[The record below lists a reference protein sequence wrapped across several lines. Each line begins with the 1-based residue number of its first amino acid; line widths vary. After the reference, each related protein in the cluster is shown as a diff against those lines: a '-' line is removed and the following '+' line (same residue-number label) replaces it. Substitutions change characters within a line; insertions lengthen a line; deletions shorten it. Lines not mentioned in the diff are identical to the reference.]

1 MEPLSANDPRAVGDF
16 ALRARLGAGG
26 MGQVYLGSSPAG
38 RAVAIKVVH
47 QQLARDPEFR
57 QRFGREV
64 AAARAVSGMYT
75 APVVAAG
82 LDDDPPWFATAY
94 VPGPSLAD
102 VVSKHGPLPE
112 AAVWRL
118 AGGLAEA
125 LRAVHGSGLVH
136 RDLKPANVLLAAD
149 GPHVI
154 DFGISRALEGTALTS
169 TGMVVGTPGYM
180 SPEQAEGATA
190 GPASDVFSLGCVLA
204 FAATGSS
211 PFGSGSAASVLYK
224 VVTAEPD
231 LTGVSPR
238 LRQVIE
244 SCMKKNAAGRAE
256 LAQLSN
262 TISALSPAVP
272 VAFGSFWPEPL
283 NSIIANSQAFPTPT
297 QVGTAGAG
305 QGWAPGQT
313 GLASP
318 PPSAASGAASPMPAG
333 FGYQPT
339 ATAQAGGAAQAFLG
353 GGVPGAGVPGGGVPG
368 GGVPGGGVPGGGVPG
383 GGVPGGTGFPGGAA
397 LGSGVPGSGSQPG
410 AGTGSAGQQ
419 GMVPDGYLTAA
430 TRGMP
435 GGLPGTVQPGQPG
448 AGQPGA
454 GQPGTRQPQTPGFP
468 TSQQAPRQAPPT
480 PAPASGWQSPATQY
494 PAPSWQQPGGA
505 PATPWPQSGT
515 PSVQTPVPYTPGR
528 RRPMKTEVPSS
539 VQAAVGMMWTGL
551 AATVCSLIF
560 SALVLGRYNYDA
572 KHDRL
577 LLNREH
583 ANAMAGHLSIAILA
597 ELIGI
602 VAWIWLATASRRG
615 HGWTSI
621 AGTVL
626 AGLYSI
632 VALTVLLATHN
643 DPAAK
648 AFTLIVWAIAL
659 AAVFLLWSR
668 QAREFFAAWRH

>member
-1 MEPLSANDPRAVGDF
+1 MEPLSANDPRAVGEF

-94 VPGPSLAD
+94 VPGPSLAE

-112 AAVWRL
+112 AAIWRL

-125 LRAVHGSGLVH
+125 LRAVHASGLVH

-180 SPEQAEGATA
+180 SPEQAEGAIA

-204 FAATGSS
+204 YAATGSS
-211 PFGSGSAASVLYK
+211 PFGTGSAASILYK
-224 VVTAEPD
+224 VVTSEPD
-231 LTGVSPR
+231 LAGLSPR

-244 SCMKKNAAGRAE
+244 SCMKKRAAERTE
-256 LAQLSN
+256 LTQLSAA
-262 TISALSPAVP
+262 ISTLSPAVP

-283 NSIIANSQAFPTPT
+283 NSTIGASQAYPTPT
-297 QVGTAGAG
+297 QVGTAGVGQAGGPGPGWATGQGSPAG
-305 QGWAPGQT
+305 QGWATGQT

-318 PPSAASGAASPMPAG
+318 PPSGVPGAASPLPL
-333 FGYQPT
+333 GYQPT
-339 ATAQAGGAAQAFLG
+339 ATAQAGGAPQAYLG
-353 GGVPGAGVPGGGVPG
+353 GGLPSGRVPGGSSLGGSSLGGSAQPAAGPG
-368 GGVPGGGVPGGGVPG
+368 G
-383 GGVPGGTGFPGGAA
+383 
-397 LGSGVPGSGSQPG
+397 
-410 AGTGSAGQQ
+410 AGQQ
-419 GMVPDGYLTAA
+419 GMVPDGYLSAA
-430 TRGMP
+430 TRGMAS
-435 GGLPGTVQPGQPG
+435 GLPGAVQPGT
-448 AGQPGA
+448 GQP
-454 GQPGTRQPQTPGFP
+454 PTPGFP
-468 TSQQAPRQAPPT
+468 SSQQAPWQSQPT

-494 PAPSWQQPGGA
+494 PAPSWQQPGGT
-505 PATPWPQSGT
+505 PATPWPQSGA

-528 RRPMKTEVPSS
+528 RRPMKAEVPSA
-539 VQAAVGMMWTGL
+539 VQAAVGLMWTGL
-551 AATVCSLIF
+551 AATLLSLIF
-560 SALVLGRYNYDA
+560 SLMVWGRYTHDA
-572 KHDRL
+572 KHDIL
-577 LLNREH
+577 LINRAH
-583 ANAMAGHLSIAILA
+583 ANAMSGHMSVAILGDV
-597 ELIGI
+597 IGI

-615 HGWTSI
+615 HGWTRI
-621 AGTVL
+621 AGSVL

-632 VALTVLLATHN
+632 SALTILLATHN
-643 DPAAK
+643 DPTVK
-648 AFTLIVWAIAL
+648 VFTLLVWVIAL
-659 AAVFLLWSR
+659 AAVFLLWSQ
-668 QAREFFAAWRH
+668 QARQFFAAWRG

>member
-1 MEPLSANDPRAVGDF
+1 MEPLSANDPRAVGEF

-102 VVSKHGPLPE
+102 VVSKHGPLLE

-180 SPEQAEGATA
+180 SPEQAEGAMA

-204 FAATGSS
+204 YAVKGSA
-211 PFGSGSAASVLYK
+211 PFGAGSAASVLYK
-224 VVTAEPD
+224 VVTSEPD

-244 SCMKKNAAGRAE
+244 SCMKKRSAE
-256 LAQLSN
+256 RTELSQLS
-262 TISALSPAVP
+262 TAISTLSPAVP

-283 NSIIANSQAFPTPT
+283 NSIIAGSQVYPTPT
-297 QVGTAGAG
+297 QVGSAGAGQPGMAG
-305 QGWAPGQT
+305 QGWATGQS

-318 PPSAASGAASPMPAG
+318 PPSPAPGAVSPVPL
-333 FGYQPT
+333 GYQPT
-339 ATAQAGGAAQAFLG
+339 ATAQAGGAQAF
-353 GGVPGAGVPGGGVPG
+353 PGGGG
-368 GGVPGGGVPGGGVPG
+368 LEGSGL
-383 GGVPGGTGFPGGAA
+383 GGTGLGGTGLGGTGLGGTGLGGVAGGTGLSGGAPPAGNPAA
-397 LGSGVPGSGSQPG
+397 LGN
-410 AGTGSAGQQ
+410 Q
-419 GMVPDGYLTAA
+419 GMVPDGYLSAA
-430 TRGMP
+430 TGGMA
-435 GGLPGTVQPGQPG
+435 GGLPGTVQPG
-448 AGQPGA
+448 A
-454 GQPGTRQPQTPGFP
+454 GQPGTGQPGMGQPGMGQPGMGQPQTPGFP
-468 TSQQAPRQAPPT
+468 STQQAPWQAPPAS
-480 PAPASGWQSPATQY
+480 APASRWQPAPGTQY
-494 PAPSWQQPGGA
+494 PAPSWQQPGA
-505 PATPWPQSGT
+505 TPATPWPQSGA
-515 PSVQTPVPYTPGR
+515 PSVQTPVPHTPGR
-528 RRPMKTEVPSS
+528 RRPMKTEVPPA
-539 VQAAVGMMWTGL
+539 VQAAVGLMWTGL
-551 AATVCSLIF
+551 AATVCGLI
-560 SALVLGRYNYDA
+560 SNLLVYGRYSHDA
-572 KHDRL
+572 KHAFL
-577 LLNREH
+577 PINREH
-583 ANAMAGHLSIAILA
+583 ANAMAGHIGLAILCDV
-597 ELIGI
+597 LGI

-615 HGWTSI
+615 HGWTRI
-621 AGTVL
+621 AGSVL

-632 VALTVLLATHN
+632 SALSVLLATHN
-643 DPAAK
+643 DPAVK
-648 AFTLIVWAIAL
+648 VFTLIVWVIAL
-659 AAVFLLWSR
+659 ATVFLLWGQ
-668 QAREFFAAWRH
+668 QARQFFAAWRH